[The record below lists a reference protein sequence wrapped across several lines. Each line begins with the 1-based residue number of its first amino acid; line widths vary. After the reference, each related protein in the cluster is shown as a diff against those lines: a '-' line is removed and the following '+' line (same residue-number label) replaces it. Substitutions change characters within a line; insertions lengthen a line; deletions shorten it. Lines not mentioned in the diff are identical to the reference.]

1 MRILVECKDTLGRTK
16 ILTIMDDRAYCLAML
31 GYYLSEKRL
40 EHIKN
45 KKRNI
50 GTSEL
55 VNLLPIKSG
64 VGMRV

>member
-1 MRILVECKDTLGRTK
+1 M
-16 ILTIMDDRAYCLAML
+16 LTIMDDRAYCLAML

-55 VNLLPIKSG
+55 VNSLPIKSG
-64 VGMRV
+64 VGMRI